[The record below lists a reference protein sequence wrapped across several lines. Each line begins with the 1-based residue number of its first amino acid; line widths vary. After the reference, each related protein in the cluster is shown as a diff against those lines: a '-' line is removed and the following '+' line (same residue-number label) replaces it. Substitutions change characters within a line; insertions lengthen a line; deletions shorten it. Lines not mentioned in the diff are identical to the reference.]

1 MNCKQSIVKEV
12 KDVINFL
19 SVADKMSEERIA
31 DSIDNLAQSAW
42 KEVLDKAFSI
52 VKLEICLKKVVILN
66 EGSLLHI
73 G

>member
-31 DSIDNLAQSAW
+31 DNIDVAAHNEW
-42 KEVLDKAFSI
+42 KCVLDKVFSI
-52 VKLEICLKKVVILN
+52 VN
-66 EGSLLHI
+66 EFAENMGI
-73 G
+73 KIV

>member
-1 MNCKQSIVKEV
+1 MARKKMNCKQSIVKEV

-31 DSIDNLAQSAW
+31 DSIDNLVQSAW

-52 VKLEICLKKVVILN
+52 VNDFAESEIFKTLSAK
-66 EGSLLHI
+66 
-73 G
+73 

>member
-1 MNCKQSIVKEV
+1 MNCKQSIAKEV

-31 DSIDNLAQSAW
+31 DSIDNLAHSAW

-52 VKLEICLKKVVILN
+52 VNDFAESEMFKTLSAK
-66 EGSLLHI
+66 
-73 G
+73 